1 MTMLNMTKE
10 RLGRVMLISLVLSL
24 AAAGAVRAAE
34 SARPN
39 FVVLMAEAQGWAQTS
54 VLMDDRVQASRS
66 RVFTT
71 PALERLARSGMRF
84 TYGYALSPRCTP
96 SRAALFTGRSPAALR
111 MTYVGVGRDGGT
123 PRTQLIP
130 PEPLL
135 DMPTSE
141 LTVAELLKEAGY
153 TAAHFGKWHV
163 GRTDPARHGFDAS
176 DGATSNGG
184 PDNVAS
190 PNPKQAYGM
199 TERGIAFMAK
209 AKAAGK
215 PFYLQLSHY
224 PNQER
229 KEGARPGRD
238 SAKSD
243 ADEIDKTFGL
253 LLDGIER
260 LGLTGS
266 TYIFYTADHGGQ
278 GRTNNAPLSGGKG
291 SVLEGG
297 LRVPFL
303 ISGPGIAGDVC
314 SRVPAT
320 ACDILPTIAE
330 LAGAKTP
337 LPAGVEGGSLV
348 AVLRDPAGRG
358 EVRRTREE
366 LVFHFPHYDLGN
378 GGPATAI
385 LLGGYKLIRNYETK
399 QTCLFALE
407 QDPGESRDLSSRMP
421 EKAAELG
428 ARLDAYLKAVSA
440 QMARPNP
447 DYDPAKAPDPNDSRD
462 AGGGRGG
469 KGGGKGGGGKG
480 GGGGKQR

>member
-1 MTMLNMTKE
+1 MKTMHGL
-10 RLGRVMLISLVLSL
+10 RAGLLVMLGCGGFAGGALS
-24 AAAGAVRAAE
+24 AAE
-34 SARPN
+34 PGRPN

-54 VLMDDRVQASRS
+54 VLMDDRVPESRS
-66 RVFTT
+66 RVFST

-96 SRAALFTGRSPAALR
+96 SRAALFTGRGPAALR
-111 MTYVGVGRDGGT
+111 MTYVGAGREGG
-123 PRTQLIP
+123 PVRTALIP

-135 DMPTSE
+135 EMPTGE
-141 LTVAELLKEAGY
+141 VTVGELLKDAGY
-153 TAAHFGKWHV
+153 TTAHFGKWHV

-176 DGATSNGG
+176 DGPTSNGG

-199 TERGIAFMAK
+199 TERGIAFMQK
-209 AKAAGK
+209 AKSAGK

-229 KEGARPGRD
+229 KEGSRPGRD
-238 SAKSD
+238 SAKAD

-260 LGLTGS
+260 LGLTGT

-278 GRTNNAPLSGGKG
+278 GRGTNAPLSGGKG

-330 LAGAKTP
+330 LAGVRTT

-348 AVLRDPAGRG
+348 PVLRDPAGRG
-358 EVRRTREE
+358 AVRRPREE

-378 GGPATAI
+378 GGPATAL
-385 LLGGYKLIRNYETK
+385 LLGGFKLIRNYETK
-399 QTCLFALE
+399 QTRLFELE
-407 QDPGESRDLSSRMP
+407 KDPGESRDLAASMP
-421 EKAAELG
+421 GKAAELG
-428 ARLDAYLKAVSA
+428 QRLDAYLKAVSA

-447 DYDPAKAPDPNDSRD
+447 DYDPSKATDPSERREGDER
-462 AGGGRGG
+462 R
-469 KGGGKGGGGKG
+469 GGKGGGGK
-480 GGGGKQR
+480 KR

>member
-1 MTMLNMTKE
+1 MKTMHGL
-10 RLGRVMLISLVLSL
+10 RAGLLVMLGCGGFAGGALS
-24 AAAGAVRAAE
+24 AAE
-34 SARPN
+34 PGRPN

-54 VLMDDRVQASRS
+54 VLMDDRVPESRS
-66 RVFTT
+66 RVFST

-96 SRAALFTGRSPAALR
+96 SRAALFTGRGPAALR
-111 MTYVGVGRDGGT
+111 MTYVGAGREGG
-123 PRTQLIP
+123 PVRTALIP

-135 DMPTSE
+135 EMPTGE
-141 LTVAELLKEAGY
+141 VTVGELLKDAGY
-153 TAAHFGKWHV
+153 TTAHFGKWHV

-176 DGATSNGG
+176 DGPTSNGG

-199 TERGIAFMAK
+199 TERGIAFMQK
-209 AKAAGK
+209 AKSAGK

-229 KEGARPGRD
+229 KEGSRPGRD
-238 SAKSD
+238 SAKAD

-260 LGLTGS
+260 LGLTGT

-278 GRTNNAPLSGGKG
+278 GRGTNAPLSGGKG

-330 LAGAKTP
+330 LAGVRTT

-348 AVLRDPAGRG
+348 PVLRDPAGRG
-358 EVRRTREE
+358 AVRRPREE

-378 GGPATAI
+378 GGPATAL
-385 LLGGYKLIRNYETK
+385 LLGGFKLIRNYETK
-399 QTCLFALE
+399 QTRLFELE
-407 QDPGESRDLSSRMP
+407 KDPGESRDLAASMP
-421 EKAAELG
+421 GKAAELG
-428 ARLDAYLKAVSA
+428 QRLDAYLKAVSA

-447 DYDPAKAPDPNDSRD
+447 DYDPSKAPDPSERREGDER
-462 AGGGRGG
+462 R
-469 KGGGKGGGGKG
+469 GGKGGGGK
-480 GGGGKQR
+480 KR

>member
-1 MTMLNMTKE
+1 MNMKTMHGL
-10 RLGRVMLISLVLSL
+10 RAGLLVMLGCGGFAGGALS
-24 AAAGAVRAAE
+24 AAE
-34 SARPN
+34 PGRPN

-54 VLMDDRVQASRS
+54 VLMDDRVPESRS
-66 RVFTT
+66 RVFST

-96 SRAALFTGRSPAALR
+96 SRAALFTGRGPAALR
-111 MTYVGVGRDGGT
+111 MTYVGAGREGG
-123 PRTQLIP
+123 PVRTALIP

-135 DMPTSE
+135 EMPTGE
-141 LTVAELLKEAGY
+141 VTVGELLKDAGY
-153 TAAHFGKWHV
+153 TTAHFGKWHV

-176 DGATSNGG
+176 DGPTSNGG

-199 TERGIAFMAK
+199 TERGIAFMQK
-209 AKAAGK
+209 AKSAGK

-229 KEGARPGRD
+229 KEGSRPGRD
-238 SAKSD
+238 SAKAD

-260 LGLTGS
+260 LGLTGT

-278 GRTNNAPLSGGKG
+278 GRGTNAPLSGGKG

-330 LAGAKTP
+330 LAGVRTT

-348 AVLRDPAGRG
+348 PVLRDPAGRG
-358 EVRRTREE
+358 AVRRPREE

-378 GGPATAI
+378 GGPATAL
-385 LLGGYKLIRNYETK
+385 LLGGFKLIRNYETK
-399 QTCLFALE
+399 QTRLFE
-407 QDPGESRDLSSRMP
+407 FEKDPGESRDLAASMP
-421 EKAAELG
+421 GKAAELG
-428 ARLDAYLKAVSA
+428 QRLDAYLKAVSA

-447 DYDPAKAPDPNDSRD
+447 DYDPSKAPDPSER
-462 AGGGRGG
+462 R
-469 KGGGKGGGGKG
+469 GGKGGGGK
-480 GGGGKQR
+480 KR

>member
-1 MTMLNMTKE
+1 MNMKTMHGL
-10 RLGRVMLISLVLSL
+10 RAGLLVMLGCGGFAGGALS
-24 AAAGAVRAAE
+24 AAE
-34 SARPN
+34 PGRPN

-54 VLMDDRVQASRS
+54 VLMDDRVPESRS
-66 RVFTT
+66 RVFST

-96 SRAALFTGRSPAALR
+96 SRAALFTGRGPAALR
-111 MTYVGVGRDGGT
+111 MTYVGAGREGG
-123 PRTQLIP
+123 PVRTALIP

-135 DMPTSE
+135 EMPTGE
-141 LTVAELLKEAGY
+141 VTVGELLKDAGY
-153 TAAHFGKWHV
+153 TTAHFGKWHV

-176 DGATSNGG
+176 DGPTSNGG

-199 TERGIAFMAK
+199 TERGIAFMQK
-209 AKAAGK
+209 AKSAGK

-229 KEGARPGRD
+229 KEGSRPGRD
-238 SAKSD
+238 SAKAD

-260 LGLTGS
+260 LGLTGT

-278 GRTNNAPLSGGKG
+278 GRGTNAPLSGGKG

-330 LAGAKTP
+330 LAGVRTT

-348 AVLRDPAGRG
+348 PVLRDPAGRG
-358 EVRRTREE
+358 AVRRPREE

-378 GGPATAI
+378 GGPATAL
-385 LLGGYKLIRNYETK
+385 LLGGFKLIRNYETK
-399 QTCLFALE
+399 QTRLFELE
-407 QDPGESRDLSSRMP
+407 KDPGESRDLAASMP
-421 EKAAELG
+421 GKAAELG
-428 ARLDAYLKAVSA
+428 QRLDAYLKAVSA
-440 QMARPNP
+440 QLARPNP
-447 DYDPAKAPDPNDSRD
+447 DYDPSKAPDPSERREGDER
-462 AGGGRGG
+462 R
-469 KGGGKGGGGKG
+469 GGKGGGGK
-480 GGGGKQR
+480 KR

>member
-1 MTMLNMTKE
+1 MNMKTMHGL
-10 RLGRVMLISLVLSL
+10 RAGLLVMLGCGGFAGGALS
-24 AAAGAVRAAE
+24 AAE
-34 SARPN
+34 PGLPN

-54 VLMDDRVQASRS
+54 VLMDDRVPESRS
-66 RVFTT
+66 RVFST
-71 PALERLARSGMRF
+71 PGLERLARSGMRF

-96 SRAALFTGRSPAALR
+96 SRAALFTGRGPAALR
-111 MTYVGVGRDGGT
+111 MTYVGAGREGG
-123 PRTQLIP
+123 PVRTALIP

-135 DMPTSE
+135 EMPTGE
-141 LTVAELLKEAGY
+141 VTVGELLKDAGY
-153 TAAHFGKWHV
+153 TTAHFGKWHV

-176 DGATSNGG
+176 DGPTSNGG

-199 TERGIAFMAK
+199 TERGIAFMQK
-209 AKAAGK
+209 AKSAGK

-229 KEGARPGRD
+229 KEGSRPGRD
-238 SAKSD
+238 SAKAD

-260 LGLTGS
+260 LGLSGT

-278 GRTNNAPLSGGKG
+278 GRGTNAPLSGGKG

-330 LAGAKTP
+330 LAGVRTT

-348 AVLRDPAGRG
+348 PVLRDPAGRG
-358 EVRRTREE
+358 AVRRPREE

-378 GGPATAI
+378 GGPATAL
-385 LLGGYKLIRNYETK
+385 LLGGFKLIRNYETK
-399 QTCLFALE
+399 QTRLFELE
-407 QDPGESRDLSSRMP
+407 KDPGESRDLAASMP
-421 EKAAELG
+421 GKAAELG
-428 ARLDAYLKAVSA
+428 QRLDAYLKAVSA

-447 DYDPAKAPDPNDSRD
+447 DYDPSKATDPSERREGDER
-462 AGGGRGG
+462 R
-469 KGGGKGGGGKG
+469 GGKGGGGK
-480 GGGGKQR
+480 KR

>member
-1 MTMLNMTKE
+1 MNMKTMHGL
-10 RLGRVMLISLVLSL
+10 RAWLLVMLGCGGFAGGALS
-24 AAAGAVRAAE
+24 AAE
-34 SARPN
+34 PGRPN

-54 VLMDDRVQASRS
+54 VLMDDRVPESRS
-66 RVFTT
+66 RVFST

-96 SRAALFTGRSPAALR
+96 SRAALFTGRGPAALR
-111 MTYVGVGRDGGT
+111 MTYVGAGREGG
-123 PRTQLIP
+123 PVRTALIP

-135 DMPTSE
+135 EMPTGE
-141 LTVAELLKEAGY
+141 VTVGELLKDAGY
-153 TAAHFGKWHV
+153 TTAHFGKWHV

-176 DGATSNGG
+176 DGPTSNGG

-199 TERGIAFMAK
+199 TERGIAFMQK
-209 AKAAGK
+209 AKSAGK

-229 KEGARPGRD
+229 KEGSRPGRD
-238 SAKSD
+238 SAKAD

-260 LGLTGS
+260 LGLTGT

-278 GRTNNAPLSGGKG
+278 GRGTNAPLSGGKG

-330 LAGAKTP
+330 LAGVRTT

-348 AVLRDPAGRG
+348 PVLRDPAGRG
-358 EVRRTREE
+358 AVRRPREE

-378 GGPATAI
+378 GGPATAL
-385 LLGGYKLIRNYETK
+385 LLGGFKLIRNYETK
-399 QTCLFALE
+399 QTRLFELE
-407 QDPGESRDLSSRMP
+407 KDPGESRDLAASMP
-421 EKAAELG
+421 GKAAELG
-428 ARLDAYLKAVSA
+428 QRLDAYLKAVSA

-447 DYDPAKAPDPNDSRD
+447 DYDPSKAPDPSERREGDER
-462 AGGGRGG
+462 R
-469 KGGGKGGGGKG
+469 GGKGGGGK
-480 GGGGKQR
+480 KR

>member
-1 MTMLNMTKE
+1 MNMKTMHGL
-10 RLGRVMLISLVLSL
+10 RAGLLVMLGCGGFAGGALS
-24 AAAGAVRAAE
+24 AAE
-34 SARPN
+34 PGRPN

-54 VLMDDRVQASRS
+54 VLMDDRVPESRS
-66 RVFTT
+66 RVFST

-96 SRAALFTGRSPAALR
+96 SRAALFTGRGPAALR
-111 MTYVGVGRDGGT
+111 MTYVGAGREGG
-123 PRTQLIP
+123 PVRTALIP

-135 DMPTSE
+135 EMPTGE
-141 LTVAELLKEAGY
+141 VTVGELLKDAGY
-153 TAAHFGKWHV
+153 TTAHFGKWHV

-176 DGATSNGG
+176 DGPTSNGG

-199 TERGIAFMAK
+199 TERGIAFMQK
-209 AKAAGK
+209 AKSAGK

-229 KEGARPGRD
+229 KEGSRPGRD
-238 SAKSD
+238 SAKAD

-260 LGLTGS
+260 LGLSGT

-278 GRTNNAPLSGGKG
+278 GRGTNAPLSGGKG

-330 LAGAKTP
+330 LAGVRTT

-348 AVLRDPAGRG
+348 PVLRDPAGRG
-358 EVRRTREE
+358 AVRRPREE

-378 GGPATAI
+378 GGPATAL
-385 LLGGYKLIRNYETK
+385 LLGGFKLIRNYETK
-399 QTCLFALE
+399 QTRLFELE
-407 QDPGESRDLSSRMP
+407 KDPGESRDLAASMP
-421 EKAAELG
+421 GKAAELG
-428 ARLDAYLKAVSA
+428 QRLDAYLKAVSA

-447 DYDPAKAPDPNDSRD
+447 DYDPSKAPDPSERREGDER
-462 AGGGRGG
+462 R
-469 KGGGKGGGGKG
+469 GGKGGGGK
-480 GGGGKQR
+480 KR

>member
-1 MTMLNMTKE
+1 MNMKTMHGIRAGL
-10 RLGRVMLISLVLSL
+10 LVMLGCGGFAGGALS
-24 AAAGAVRAAE
+24 AAE
-34 SARPN
+34 PGRPN

-54 VLMDDRVQASRS
+54 VLMDDRVPESRS
-66 RVFTT
+66 RVFST

-96 SRAALFTGRSPAALR
+96 SRAALFTGRGPAALR
-111 MTYVGVGRDGGT
+111 MTYVGAGREGG
-123 PRTQLIP
+123 PVRTALIP

-135 DMPTSE
+135 EMPTGE
-141 LTVAELLKEAGY
+141 VTVGELLKDAGY
-153 TAAHFGKWHV
+153 TTAHFGKWHV

-176 DGATSNGG
+176 DGPTSNGG

-199 TERGIAFMAK
+199 TERGIAFMQK
-209 AKAAGK
+209 AKSAGK

-229 KEGARPGRD
+229 KEGSRPGRD
-238 SAKSD
+238 SAKAD

-260 LGLTGS
+260 LGLTGT

-278 GRTNNAPLSGGKG
+278 GRGTNAPLSGGKG

-330 LAGAKTP
+330 LAGVRTT

-348 AVLRDPAGRG
+348 PVLRDPAGRG
-358 EVRRTREE
+358 AVRRPREE

-378 GGPATAI
+378 GGPATAL
-385 LLGGYKLIRNYETK
+385 LLGGFKLIRNYETK
-399 QTCLFALE
+399 QTRLFELE
-407 QDPGESRDLSSRMP
+407 KDPGESRDLAASMP
-421 EKAAELG
+421 GKAAELG
-428 ARLDAYLKAVSA
+428 QRLDAYLKAVSA

-447 DYDPAKAPDPNDSRD
+447 DYDPSKAPDPSERREGDER
-462 AGGGRGG
+462 R
-469 KGGGKGGGGKG
+469 GGKGGGGK
-480 GGGGKQR
+480 KR

>member
-1 MTMLNMTKE
+1 MNMKTMHGL
-10 RLGRVMLISLVLSL
+10 RAGLLVMLGCGGFAGGALS
-24 AAAGAVRAAE
+24 AAE
-34 SARPN
+34 PGLPN

-54 VLMDDRVQASRS
+54 VLMDDRVPESRS
-66 RVFTT
+66 RVFST

-96 SRAALFTGRSPAALR
+96 SRAALFTGRGPAALR
-111 MTYVGVGRDGGT
+111 MTYVGAGREGG
-123 PRTQLIP
+123 PVRTALIP

-135 DMPTSE
+135 EMPTGE
-141 LTVAELLKEAGY
+141 VTVGELLKDAGY
-153 TAAHFGKWHV
+153 TTAHFGKWHV

-176 DGATSNGG
+176 DGPTSNGG

-199 TERGIAFMAK
+199 TERGIAFMQK
-209 AKAAGK
+209 AKSAGK

-229 KEGARPGRD
+229 KEGSRPGRD
-238 SAKSD
+238 SAKAD

-260 LGLTGS
+260 LGLTGT

-278 GRTNNAPLSGGKG
+278 GRGTNAPLSGGKG

-330 LAGAKTP
+330 LAGVRTT

-348 AVLRDPAGRG
+348 PVLRDPAGRG
-358 EVRRTREE
+358 AVRRPREE

-378 GGPATAI
+378 GGPATAL
-385 LLGGYKLIRNYETK
+385 LLGGFKLIRNYETK
-399 QTCLFALE
+399 QTRLFELE
-407 QDPGESRDLSSRMP
+407 KDPGESRDLAASMP
-421 EKAAELG
+421 GKAAELG
-428 ARLDAYLKAVSA
+428 QRLDAYLKAVSA

-447 DYDPAKAPDPNDSRD
+447 DYDPSKAPDPSERREGDER
-462 AGGGRGG
+462 R
-469 KGGGKGGGGKG
+469 GGKGGGGK
-480 GGGGKQR
+480 KR

>member
-1 MTMLNMTKE
+1 MKTMHGL
-10 RLGRVMLISLVLSL
+10 RAGLLVMLGCGGFAGGALS
-24 AAAGAVRAAE
+24 AAE
-34 SARPN
+34 PGLPN

-54 VLMDDRVQASRS
+54 VLMDDRVPESRS
-66 RVFTT
+66 RVFST

-96 SRAALFTGRSPAALR
+96 SRAALFTGRGPAALR
-111 MTYVGVGRDGGT
+111 MTYVGAGREGG
-123 PRTQLIP
+123 PVRTALIP

-135 DMPTSE
+135 EMPTGE
-141 LTVAELLKEAGY
+141 VTVGELLKDAGY
-153 TAAHFGKWHV
+153 TTAHFGKWHV

-176 DGATSNGG
+176 DGPTSNGG

-199 TERGIAFMAK
+199 TERGIAFMQK
-209 AKAAGK
+209 AKSAGK

-229 KEGARPGRD
+229 KEGSRPGRD
-238 SAKSD
+238 SAKAD

-260 LGLTGS
+260 LGLTGT

-278 GRTNNAPLSGGKG
+278 GRGTNAPLSGGKG

-330 LAGAKTP
+330 LAGVRTT

-348 AVLRDPAGRG
+348 PVLRDPAGRG
-358 EVRRTREE
+358 AVRRPREE

-378 GGPATAI
+378 GGPATAL
-385 LLGGYKLIRNYETK
+385 LLGGFKLIRNYETK
-399 QTCLFALE
+399 QTRLFELE
-407 QDPGESRDLSSRMP
+407 KDPGESRDLAASMP
-421 EKAAELG
+421 GKAAELG
-428 ARLDAYLKAVSA
+428 QRLDAYLKAVSA

-447 DYDPAKAPDPNDSRD
+447 DYDPSKAPDPSERREGDER
-462 AGGGRGG
+462 R
-469 KGGGKGGGGKG
+469 GGKGGGGK
-480 GGGGKQR
+480 KR

>member
-1 MTMLNMTKE
+1 MNRKTMHGIRAWL
-10 RLGRVMLISLVLSL
+10 LVMLGCGGLAGGALS
-24 AAAGAVRAAE
+24 AAE
-34 SARPN
+34 PGRPN

-54 VLMDDRVQASRS
+54 VLMDDRVPESRS
-66 RVFTT
+66 RVFST

-96 SRAALFTGRSPAALR
+96 SRAALFTGRGPAALR
-111 MTYVGVGRDGGT
+111 MTYVGAGREGG
-123 PRTQLIP
+123 PVRTALIP

-135 DMPTSE
+135 EMPTGE
-141 LTVAELLKEAGY
+141 VTVGELLKDAGY
-153 TAAHFGKWHV
+153 TTAHFGKWHV

-176 DGATSNGG
+176 DGPTSNGG

-199 TERGIAFMAK
+199 TERGIAFMQK
-209 AKAAGK
+209 AKSAGK

-229 KEGARPGRD
+229 KEGSRPGRD
-238 SAKSD
+238 SAKAD

-260 LGLTGS
+260 LGLTGT

-278 GRTNNAPLSGGKG
+278 GRGTNAPLSGGKG

-330 LAGAKTP
+330 LAGVRTT

-348 AVLRDPAGRG
+348 PVLRDPAGRG
-358 EVRRTREE
+358 AVRRPREE

-378 GGPATAI
+378 GGPATAL
-385 LLGGYKLIRNYETK
+385 LLGGFKLIRNYETK
-399 QTCLFALE
+399 QTRLFELE
-407 QDPGESRDLSSRMP
+407 KDPGESRDLAASMP
-421 EKAAELG
+421 GKAAELG
-428 ARLDAYLKAVSA
+428 QRLDAYLKAVSA

-447 DYDPAKAPDPNDSRD
+447 DYDPSKAPDPSERREGDER
-462 AGGGRGG
+462 R
-469 KGGGKGGGGKG
+469 GGKGGGGK
-480 GGGGKQR
+480 KR

>member
-1 MTMLNMTKE
+1 MNMKTMHGL
-10 RLGRVMLISLVLSL
+10 RAGLLVMLGCGGFAGGALS
-24 AAAGAVRAAE
+24 AAE
-34 SARPN
+34 PGRPN

-54 VLMDDRVQASRS
+54 VLMDDRVPESRS
-66 RVFTT
+66 RVFST

-96 SRAALFTGRSPAALR
+96 SRAALFTGRGPAALR
-111 MTYVGVGRDGGT
+111 MTYVGAGREGG
-123 PRTQLIP
+123 PVRTALIP

-135 DMPTSE
+135 EMPTGE
-141 LTVAELLKEAGY
+141 VTVGELLKDAGY
-153 TAAHFGKWHV
+153 TTAHFGKWHV

-176 DGATSNGG
+176 DGPTSNGG

-199 TERGIAFMAK
+199 TERGIAFMQK
-209 AKAAGK
+209 AKSAGK

-229 KEGARPGRD
+229 KEGSRPGRD
-238 SAKSD
+238 SAKAD

-260 LGLTGS
+260 LGLTGT

-278 GRTNNAPLSGGKG
+278 GRGTNAPLSGGKG

-330 LAGAKTP
+330 LAGVRTT

-348 AVLRDPAGRG
+348 PVLRDPAGRG
-358 EVRRTREE
+358 AVRRPREE

-378 GGPATAI
+378 GGPATAL
-385 LLGGYKLIRNYETK
+385 LLGGFKLIRNYETK
-399 QTCLFALE
+399 LTRLFELE
-407 QDPGESRDLSSRMP
+407 KDPGESRDLAASMP
-421 EKAAELG
+421 GKAAELG
-428 ARLDAYLKAVSA
+428 QRLDAYLKAVSA

-447 DYDPAKAPDPNDSRD
+447 DYDPSKAPDPSERREGDER
-462 AGGGRGG
+462 R
-469 KGGGKGGGGKG
+469 GGKGGGGK
-480 GGGGKQR
+480 KR

>member
-1 MTMLNMTKE
+1 MNMKTMHGL
-10 RLGRVMLISLVLSL
+10 RAGLLVMLGCGGLAGGALS
-24 AAAGAVRAAE
+24 AAE
-34 SARPN
+34 PGRPN

-54 VLMDDRVQASRS
+54 VLMDDRVPESRS
-66 RVFTT
+66 RVFST

-96 SRAALFTGRSPAALR
+96 SRAALFTGRGPAALR
-111 MTYVGVGRDGGT
+111 MTYVGAGREGG
-123 PRTQLIP
+123 PVRTALIP

-135 DMPTSE
+135 EMPTGE
-141 LTVAELLKEAGY
+141 VTVGELLKDAGY
-153 TAAHFGKWHV
+153 TTAHFGKWHV

-176 DGATSNGG
+176 DGPTSNGG

-199 TERGIAFMAK
+199 TERGIAFMQK
-209 AKAAGK
+209 AKSAGK

-229 KEGARPGRD
+229 KEGSRPGRD
-238 SAKSD
+238 SAKAD

-260 LGLTGS
+260 LGLTGT

-278 GRTNNAPLSGGKG
+278 GRGTNAPLSGGKG

-330 LAGAKTP
+330 LAGVRTT

-348 AVLRDPAGRG
+348 PVLRDPAGRG
-358 EVRRTREE
+358 AVRRPREE

-378 GGPATAI
+378 GGPATAL
-385 LLGGYKLIRNYETK
+385 LLGGFKLIRNYETK
-399 QTCLFALE
+399 QTRLFELE
-407 QDPGESRDLSSRMP
+407 KDPGESRDLAASMP
-421 EKAAELG
+421 GKAAELG
-428 ARLDAYLKAVSA
+428 QRLDAYLKAVSA

-447 DYDPAKAPDPNDSRD
+447 DYDPSKAPDPSERREGDER
-462 AGGGRGG
+462 R
-469 KGGGKGGGGKG
+469 GGKGGGGK
-480 GGGGKQR
+480 KR

>member
-1 MTMLNMTKE
+1 MNMKTMHGL
-10 RLGRVMLISLVLSL
+10 RAGLLVMLGCGGFAGGALS
-24 AAAGAVRAAE
+24 AAE
-34 SARPN
+34 PGRPN

-54 VLMDDRVQASRS
+54 VLMDDRVPESRS
-66 RVFTT
+66 RVFST

-96 SRAALFTGRSPAALR
+96 SRAALFTGRGPAALR
-111 MTYVGVGRDGGT
+111 MTYVGAGREGG
-123 PRTQLIP
+123 PVRTALIP

-135 DMPTSE
+135 EMPTGE
-141 LTVAELLKEAGY
+141 VTVGELLKDAGY
-153 TAAHFGKWHV
+153 TTAHFGKWHV

-176 DGATSNGG
+176 DGPTSNGG

-199 TERGIAFMAK
+199 TERGIAFMQK
-209 AKAAGK
+209 AKSAGK

-229 KEGARPGRD
+229 KEGSRPGRD
-238 SAKSD
+238 SAKAD

-260 LGLTGS
+260 LGLTGT

-278 GRTNNAPLSGGKG
+278 GRGTNAPLSGGKG

-330 LAGAKTP
+330 LAGVRTT

-348 AVLRDPAGRG
+348 PVLRDPAGRG
-358 EVRRTREE
+358 AVRRPREE

-378 GGPATAI
+378 GGPATAL
-385 LLGGYKLIRNYETK
+385 LLGGFKLIRNYETK
-399 QTCLFALE
+399 QTRLFELE
-407 QDPGESRDLSSRMP
+407 KDPGESRDLAASMP
-421 EKAAELG
+421 GKAAELG
-428 ARLDAYLKAVSA
+428 QRLDAYLKAVSA

-447 DYDPAKAPDPNDSRD
+447 DYDPSKAPDPSERREGDER
-462 AGGGRGG
+462 R
-469 KGGGKGGGGKG
+469 GGKGGGGK
-480 GGGGKQR
+480 KR